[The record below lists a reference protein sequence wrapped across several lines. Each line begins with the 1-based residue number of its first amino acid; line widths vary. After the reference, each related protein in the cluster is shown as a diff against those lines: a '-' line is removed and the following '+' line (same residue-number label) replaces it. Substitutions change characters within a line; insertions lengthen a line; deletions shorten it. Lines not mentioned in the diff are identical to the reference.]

1 MSRLA
6 PSALFA
12 LALIALAPAPARADP
27 ASDLV
32 DRYVAWR
39 GGAAFERLT
48 SVHEKGRVESSGL
61 EGALEFWM
69 ERGGRQ
75 RSDADLGV
83 LKNTSVI
90 AGGASWDTT
99 ASGQIETS
107 AEADVRY
114 AQRDAA
120 LQFADALRGR
130 DGAAD
135 RYLGTE
141 TRDRRSWGVIRVSF
155 GDEDSYDAFIDPATG
170 ELDGFRILENRKGRF
185 EQLADWRVVDG
196 VRVPF
201 LLTTTADIK
210 TENST
215 IRFSEIALNG
225 RFEGALFARPA
236 PVRRASFKDGA
247 SSTSW
252 IPFEFYDE
260 NRIFFPAKINGHDTV
275 VLLDSGAETSVIDKT
290 YAAQIGLTAQG
301 AVTAM
306 GAGGTDTA
314 GLINGVNIEIGDLVL
329 DNLSIAA
336 IDIAPIGQRLGHP
349 LPFILGG
356 EVFNELAI
364 DIDFANRRLA
374 FRNPDRLQK
383 PAGAVEVPLEPVQGI
398 RSVPVSVE
406 GGPEVPFDFDL
417 GNGAPLLVM
426 PAYYELHG
434 LLQGRQTSQVLSGAV
449 GGVHPE
455 TEATIRRL
463 TFAGADFSDVPTV
476 FPGTS
481 NAGLNSNVAVG
492 NVGLPIIDRFHVII
506 DFSHDRAWL
515 TPDPDRIKAPF
526 AKDRLGLL
534 LVKSNRDMSIEFVSP
549 GSPAEAVG
557 FKTGEHVVLIDRKPR
572 AAWPREALVALARQ
586 SAGTVVEFTL
596 ADGTVRRVRLAD
608 YF

>member
-1 MSRLA
+1 MRRIAKLCAALGVAGSLA
-6 PSALFA
+6 G
-12 LALIALAPAPARADP
+12 IAATPARADQ

-39 GGAAFERLT
+39 GGAVFERLS
-48 SVHEKGRVESSGL
+48 SVHEKGRVETSGL
-61 EGALEFWM
+61 EGALDFWM

-83 LKNTSVI
+83 LKNTTVI

-135 RYLGTE
+135 RYLGAE
-141 TRDRRSWGVIRVSF
+141 SRDGRSWDVIRISF
-155 GDEDSYDAFIDPATG
+155 GDEDTYDAFIDPATG

-215 IRFSEIALNG
+215 IRFSEITLNG
-225 RFEGALFARPA
+225 RFEDALFARPA
-236 PVRRASFKDGA
+236 PVRRSSFKGGA
-247 SSTSW
+247 SSTGW

-260 NRIFFPAKINGHDTV
+260 NRIFFPAKVNGHDTV
-275 VLLDSGAETSVIDKT
+275 VLLDSGAETSVIDKA
-290 YAAQIGLTAQG
+290 YAAQIGLSAQG
-301 AVTAM
+301 AVSAM

-314 GLINGVNIEIGDLVL
+314 GLINGVKIEIGDLVL
-329 DNLSIAA
+329 DQLSIAA
-336 IDIAPIGQRLGHP
+336 IDIAPIGQRMGHP

-356 EVFNELAI
+356 EVFSELAV

-374 FRNPDRLQK
+374 FRDPDRVQK
-383 PAGAVEVPLEPVQGI
+383 PAGAVEVPLKPVQGI

-426 PAYYELHG
+426 PAYYEPHG
-434 LLQGRQTSQVLSGAV
+434 LLKDRQTSQALGGAI

-463 TFAGADFSDVPTV
+463 TFAGADFTDVPTV
-476 FPGTS
+476 FPSALERGPELEPGGRQCRP
-481 NAGLNSNVAVG
+481 ADHRPIPRHHRL
-492 NVGLPIIDRFHVII
+492 LPR
-506 DFSHDRAWL
+506 
-515 TPDPDRIKAPF
+515 P
-526 AKDRLGLL
+526 
-534 LVKSNRDMSIEFVSP
+534 
-549 GSPAEAVG
+549 
-557 FKTGEHVVLIDRKPR
+557 
-572 AAWPREALVALARQ
+572 
-586 SAGTVVEFTL
+586 
-596 ADGTVRRVRLAD
+596 RLAD
-608 YF
+608 PRSGPDQGAVPEGPAGPDADQDRARHER